1 MSKSGSSSVVYDF
14 GNNSNFSSGLQ
25 SKFNSSSNPV
35 FSLSGAPAGV
45 TVNHVEEVYQT
56 SGIDIGSS
64 HSPNDIY
71 QLVVGS
77 TTLRTSGAQYTSLND
92 VVAALQLDS
101 DYAGAPFTISDT
113 NGASAGGEIEITYK
127 TGGPLTDQ
135 TISFTKVEET
145 ERYRSSTSIN
155 IGTDN
160 QQNDE
165 FSLNV
170 EGTTLTTRTCRNWRI
185 YVTE

>member
-1 MSKSGSSSVVYDF
+1 M
-14 GNNSNFSSGLQ
+14 
-25 SKFNSSSNPV
+25 
-35 FSLSGAPAGV
+35 

-64 HSPNDIY
+64 PAQNDIY
-71 QLVVGS
+71 ELVVGS
-77 TTLRTSGAQYTSLND
+77 TTLRTASAGAQYTSLND

-101 DYAGAPFTISDT
+101 DYAGAPFTIADT

-135 TISFTKVEET
+135 VISFRKVQET
-145 ERYRSSTSIN
+145 ERYRSSNYIIN

-160 QQNDE
+160 QQNDV
-165 FSLNV
+165 FHLNV
-170 EGTTLTTRTCRNWRI
+170 EGT
-185 YVTE
+185 VH